1 MLLLQWNIFHDL
13 RITVFY
19 GTFTL
24 LMEITLE
31 LRFGFVRHF
40 QVFFIPPQLHF
51 YLFDRVTFYI
61 TLELRYI
68 LVRSNY
74 MWK

>member
-1 MLLLQWNIFHDL
+1 
-13 RITVFY
+13 
-19 GTFTL
+19 
-24 LMEITLE
+24 MEITLE
-31 LRFGFVRHF
+31 LRFDFVRHF

-51 YLFDRVTFYI
+51 YFFGRVTFFI